1 MSLPGSHHRFNE
13 GSYAPYQTDMRTGY
27 VGEVQDARR
36 HTGTVDTVHI
46 REQTQAPRDLIED
59 GAEGGGPLEDGAGQ
73 VPGTGHQH
81 LYEAGGIMLSSIY
94 TLCGIIAVTG
104 IVMGTIVGVLW
115 LLGVSL

>member
-1 MSLPGSHHRFNE
+1 MSLSGSHYRFNE
-13 GSYAPYQTDMRTGY
+13 GSYAPYQTDMWTGY
-27 VGEVQDARR
+27 VGEVPDACRDA
-36 HTGTVDTVHI
+36 GTVDTVHI
-46 REQTQAPRDLIED
+46 REQTQAPRDLPED
-59 GAEGGGPLEDGAGQ
+59 GAEGGGPMEDGAGQ

-115 LLGVSL
+115 LLGIAP